1 MDFPIW
7 VALVL
12 DEHFVMDLK
21 TLKGTKN
28 DPQWSRMFLFA
39 LVICHQFATGNYGS

>member
-7 VALVL
+7 VLLL

-28 DPQWSRMFLFA
+28 DPQWSRMFLLA
-39 LVICHQFATGNYGS
+39 LVTCQQFAIGNYGS